1 MSDLVAGLGIAMALE
16 GLLWALAPDT
26 ARRVVQDLSGLKN
39 SQLQPAALVAVAA
52 GVALVWLARG

>member
-1 MSDLVAGLGIAMALE
+1 MSDLIAGLGIAMALE
-16 GLLWALAPDT
+16 GALWALAPGT
-26 ARRVVQDLSGLKN
+26 ARRVVSELSGLKN